1 MAFTEL
7 DMKKVNCFGWQF
19 PRDKDWVKMAL
30 EARAHGWKVVQPK
43 KFESCFAANVK
54 DSYPALFAAE
64 FVDLDTDIKWKVEF
78 DNNKKLFKLSILD
91 SDAEVMPEQKAEFFK
106 NDAFK
111 RTAKKAYEYMMRAK
125 ELYEEVVESH
135 LRAGELLEV
144 DEPKLEAILDFC
156 KDQQLLRNFRLGK
169 YIK

>member
-1 MAFTEL
+1 MNLQIEKIF
-7 DMKKVNCFGWQF
+7 CFGWQF
-19 PRDKDWVKMAL
+19 PRDKDWAKMAL
-30 EARAHGWKVVQPK
+30 EAKVHGWKVVQPK

-54 DSYPALFAAE
+54 DSYSALFAAE
-64 FVDLDTDIKWKVEF
+64 FIDLDTDIKWKVEF

-91 SDAEVMPEQKAEFFK
+91 SDAEVLPEQKAGFFK

-111 RTAKKAYEYMMRAK
+111 RTAKKAYEYVMRAK

-135 LRAGELLEV
+135 LHAGELLEV

>member
-7 DMKKVNCFGWQF
+7 DMNKVNCFGWQF

-64 FVDLDTDIKWKVEF
+64 FTDLDTDIKWKVEF

-111 RTAKKAYEYMMRAK
+111 RTAKKAYEYVMRAK

-135 LRAGELLEV
+135 LHAGELLEV

-156 KDQQLLRNFRLGK
+156 NDQQLLRNFRLGK